1 MASPAQIAA
10 NIRNAQ
16 RSTGPR
22 TDEGKRNSNQNSRTH
37 GLRSQQPLHPTEDPA
52 EFTKLVYSLMD
63 DYAPANQTELLVVVQ
78 IAAAMWQVNQSL
90 VWEWAYCAD
99 GMTTRAILQCALLAR
114 YRVPY
119 QRAIYANFALLET
132 LKKVRRVLLPQPRLP
147 QPRIVAPL
155 PYTPITERT
164 QFINPGL
171 TSRRPTIRSVE
182 DFLYTPPL
190 NFHHNHNEV
199 VLK

>member
-22 TDEGKRNSNQNSRTH
+22 TDEGKRHSSQNSRTH
-37 GLRSQQPLHPTEDPA
+37 GLRSEQPLHPSEDPA
-52 EFTKLVYSLMD
+52 EFTKLVFELMD
-63 DYAPANQTELLVVVQ
+63 EYAPASPAELLAAVQ
-78 IAAAMWQVNQSL
+78 IAACMWKVNQSL
-90 VWEWAYCAD
+90 LWEEEYCAN
-99 GMTTRAILQCALLAR
+99 GLTTRAILQCVLLAR

-119 QRAIYANFALLET
+119 QRAIYANLALLQI
-132 LKKVRRVLLPQPRLP
+132 LKKVRRPLRSVPPRVIL
-147 QPRIVAPL
+147 PL

-171 TSRRPTIRSVE
+171 TSTRPPIRSLE
-182 DFLYTPPL
+182 DFGGP
-190 NFHHNHNEV
+190 
-199 VLK
+199 